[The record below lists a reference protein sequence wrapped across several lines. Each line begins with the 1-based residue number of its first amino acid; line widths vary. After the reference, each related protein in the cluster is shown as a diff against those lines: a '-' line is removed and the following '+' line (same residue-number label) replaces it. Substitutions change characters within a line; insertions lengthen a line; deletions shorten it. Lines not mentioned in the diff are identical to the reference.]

1 MIDPSATIHPSAI
14 VEEGAEIGPGCRI
27 GALSFVGAGVR
38 LGPGVVLENQVSVTG
53 DTVIGPGC
61 RLWPFASV
69 GSEPQDLK
77 YRGER
82 SRVEI
87 GARNR
92 IREYATVNSGTEGGG
107 GLTRLGDDNL
117 LMMHVHLAHDC
128 LVGNGIVFANGVQVA
143 GHVEIADHAV
153 LGSMCGV
160 HQFCRIGRGAMIG
173 AGAMVLNDVIPHAT
187 VGSARATL
195 AGLNLVGL
203 KRRGEDKAEINEL
216 RRAYRA
222 LFDGEGTLQER
233 AAALLEGSGNPLVR
247 EMMEFVLAG
256 SDRALC
262 APG

>member
-1 MIDPSATIHPSAI
+1 MTDPSAQIHPTAI
-14 VEEGAEIGPGCRI
+14 VEPGAVIGPGCRI
-27 GALSFVGAGVR
+27 GALSYVGAEVELGEGVI
-38 LGPGVVLENQVSVTG
+38 LENHVSVTG
-53 DTVIGPGC
+53 QTRIGEGC

-82 SRVEI
+82 TRVEI

-92 IREYATVNSGTEGGG
+92 IREYVTINSGTEGGG

-128 LVGNGIVFANGVQVA
+128 LVGSGIVFANGVQVA
-143 GHVEIADHAV
+143 GHVEIADNAV
-153 LGSMCGV
+153 LGSMCGI

-173 AGAMVLNDVIPHAT
+173 AGAMVLNDVIPYAT
-187 VGSARATL
+187 VNSARATL
-195 AGLNLVGL
+195 GGLNLIGL
-203 KRRGEDKAEINEL
+203 KRRGEDKAGINEL
-216 RRAYRA
+216 RRAYKA

-233 AAALLEGSGNPLVR
+233 AGALLEGSDNRLVR
-247 EMMEFVLAG
+247 DMMEFVLAS
-256 SDRALC
+256 SDRAFC